1 MTLIYMIKLYH
12 IILKKLVHKRKRS
25 DLMLYALVVIYNKK
39 CIDSKTLN
47 NLLKYKEKIKIV
59 IYDNS
64 TKDFEN
70 EEFCK
75 QEKIMYYTK
84 RKNVG
89 LSKAYNYVIS
99 QIKYDKEDYIIILD
113 DDTELNDEYFSEV
126 FSKVKNTQADILLP
140 IVKSNNQI
148 ISPSLIQFGCRVIQL
163 QDLNC
168 IDINKITAIN
178 SGMVIKMKVFE
189 STKYCE
195 KIFLDYVDHYF
206 MKEIR
211 EKQYNIKVM
220 DSCIMQNFSRNEKQS
235 IESVRFR
242 FNIYKKD
249 FKKYCD
255 MCGHHLYYYIN
266 INKLRLVYFLKYKKI
281 FF

>member
-1 MTLIYMIKLYH
+1 
-12 IILKKLVHKRKRS
+12 
-25 DLMLYALVVIYNKK
+25 MLYALVVIYNKK

-178 SGMVIKMKVFE
+178 SGMVIKMTVFE